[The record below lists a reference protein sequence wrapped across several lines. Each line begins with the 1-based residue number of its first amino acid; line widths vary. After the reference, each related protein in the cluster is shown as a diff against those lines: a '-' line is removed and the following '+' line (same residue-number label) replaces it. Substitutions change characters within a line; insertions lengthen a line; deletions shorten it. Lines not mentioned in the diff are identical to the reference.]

1 MNDKPI
7 TYVNE
12 NILKPTKLE
21 LIEFGNK
28 SYYKH
33 PDSSKLL
40 HRVTNVTSAT
50 MPTSP
55 FLIDWIAKHGKE
67 KAEQIKNDRAEY
79 GTVLHVLISTYLLYN
94 EVDVNAVIDNICEFN
109 NYDKSKLNIFELQK
123 DLLSF
128 IQFTIDKEV
137 KAHAIEYQ
145 VYNNL
150 FAGTID
156 LICEM
161 NFNGKRVNAIVDYK
175 SGRNGFYDSHRV
187 QLHAYKSL
195 LKECQNL
202 DVDMVFN
209 FSPKDYITK
218 DWQLTENIKPTYN
231 LENQS
236 DAVWSEKWNLY
247 SELFRLDLQ
256 KQKETTIKKITL
268 NNIITNDFNNL
279 VTVEEFEVSK

>member
-7 TYVNE
+7 SYVNE

-33 PDSSKLL
+33 PENNKLL
-40 HRVTNVTSAT
+40 HRVTSVTSAT

-79 GTVLHVLISTYLLYN
+79 GTIMHVLISTYLLYN

-195 LKECQNL
+195 LNECQNL

-209 FSPKDYITK
+209 FAPKNWRITE
-218 DWQLTENIKPTYN
+218 QIKPTYD

-236 DAVWSEKWNLY
+236 DAVWSAKWNLY

-256 KQKETTIKKITL
+256 QQKETTIKNITL

-279 VTVEEFEVSK
+279 VTIEEFEVSK

>member
-1 MNDKPI
+1 M
-7 TYVNE
+7 
-12 NILKPTKLE
+12 
-21 LIEFGNK
+21 FG
-28 SYYKH
+28 
-33 PDSSKLL
+33 
-40 HRVTNVTSAT
+40 
-50 MPTSP
+50 
-55 FLIDWIAKHGKE
+55 
-67 KAEQIKNDRAEY
+67 
-79 GTVLHVLISTYLLYN
+79 
-94 EVDVNAVIDNICEFN
+94 EVDVIETINNMVSNIDKVVKQFVQKLLKLNTENELTAEEFQQE
-109 NYDKSKLNIFELQK
+109 YDYLEYQIMYEKSKKIKIQNLDIFELKK

-209 FSPKDYITK
+209 FSPKD
-218 DWQLTENIKPTYN
+218 WRLTETIKPTYN

-247 SELFRLDLQ
+247 SELFRLDLHQ
-256 KQKETTIKKITL
+256 QKETTIKNITL

-279 VTVEEFEVSK
+279 VTIEEYEMSK